1 MHPPAPARIVVGVDG
16 SPASLTALHWAAG
29 EAARR
34 HAEILAVRSW
44 HGRRDRLIASLDRER
59 ERARRALDVQRLL
72 DAPALDAAR
81 RALAADI
88 RAVLGAEPPVRVR
101 QELAF
106 GNPVRTL
113 LHLAAKADLLVLGDA
128 PRPRGPVRTACLRM
142 SACPVALIPP
152 TPSDRPVSRPASAP

>member
-1 MHPPAPARIVVGVDG
+1 MSTRAPRPVHPPAPARIVVGVDG

-59 ERARRALDVQRLL
+59 ER
-72 DAPALDAAR
+72 AR

>member
-59 ERARRALDVQRLL
+59 ERARRAL
-72 DAPALDAAR
+72 
-81 RALAADI
+81 AADI
-88 RAVLGAEPPVRVR
+88 RGVLGTEPPVRVR